1 MRLVCE
7 DIDLDA
13 DLATVRPFEIEFG
26 VELPRAHLRL
36 IALDVTHGRTLTH
49 APGYY
54 FKVAEWTP
62 LAVFDQERIRQGSG
76 RRIFGF
82 WRSQNWLQQIW
93 LHQGRRIDY
102 NGIRYINYH
111 HG

>member
-1 MRLVCE
+1 ML
-7 DIDLDA
+7 II
-13 DLATVRPFEIEFG
+13 TVDREASCSYGREYG

-62 LAVFDQERIRQGSG
+62 LAVFDQGRIG
-76 RRIFGF
+76 
-82 WRSQNWLQQIW
+82 
-93 LHQGRRIDY
+93 D
-102 NGIRYINYH
+102 
-111 HG
+111 